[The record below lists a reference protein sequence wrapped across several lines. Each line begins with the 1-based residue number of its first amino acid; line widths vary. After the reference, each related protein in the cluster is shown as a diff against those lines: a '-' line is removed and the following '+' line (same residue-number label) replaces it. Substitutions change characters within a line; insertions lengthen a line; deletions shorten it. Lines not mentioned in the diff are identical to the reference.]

1 MSEKREGQQREGR
14 QALVN
19 AIVAG
24 LMGATMLVL
33 VGCSST
39 KDDPNSQAT
48 LDKLY
53 KEAKDD
59 MDSGSYDRAIKSFEK
74 LEGRA
79 AGTVLA
85 QQAML
90 DSAWANYKSG
100 EKAAA
105 LTVLDRFVKLNP
117 SSAAMDYALYLRGII
132 NFNDDLGLFGRLA
145 GQNVTER
152 DQQAS
157 RDALLAFRELVERFP
172 DSKYADDAALRA
184 DYINNALASYETH
197 VARYYYNRGAYMAAA
212 NRAQRAISDYP
223 HAPSGEEALHLMAL
237 AYAKL
242 DLPQLKTDA
251 ERVLKLN
258 YPNSAYVKGEE
269 EAKKAWWK
277 FW

>member
-1 MSEKREGQQREGR
+1 MFEKSEGR

-19 AIVAG
+19 AVVAG

-33 VGCSST
+33 AGCSST
-39 KDDPNSQAT
+39 KDDPNSQAS

-53 KEAKDD
+53 KEATDD

-74 LEGRA
+74 IEGRA
-79 AGTVLA
+79 AGTVMG

-90 DSAWANYKSG
+90 NSAWANYKSG
-100 EKAAA
+100 EKTTAI
-105 LTVLDRFVKLNP
+105 TVLDRFIKLNP
-117 SSAAMDYALYLRGII
+117 SSAAMDYALYLKGII
-132 NFNDDLGLFGRLA
+132 NFNDDLGLFGRVA
-145 GQNVTER
+145 SQNVTER

-157 RDALLAFRELVERFP
+157 RDALLAFQELVERFP
-172 DSKYADDAALRA
+172 DSKYAEDAAIRV
-184 DYINNALASYETH
+184 DYISNALAEYEVH
-197 VARYYYNRGAYMAAA
+197 VARYYYNRGAYLAAA
-212 NRAQRAISDYP
+212 NRAQRAIADYP
-223 HAPSGEEALHLMAL
+223 HAPTGEEALHLMVQ

-242 DLPQLKTDA
+242 NLPELRDDA

-258 YPNSAYVKGEE
+258 YPNSPYVTGIK